1 MFAIRSFIAQLGVT
15 LVLAAAVAAQAPASP
30 PATPRVLFVVT
41 DGNHLYQVD
50 FFDPAPT
57 GPLNSAA
64 DADSRTALRDLVVRD
79 VELGV
84 RNRPDLI
91 DLLVFDDLGGE
102 ADILRYRRDP
112 TSGVWESSLVLRA
125 QLIAPDGLS
134 LGGGGALYF
143 VDNPGASQ
151 VWVLPPAPGELPTG
165 DGFGPNPVPI
175 DLKSPCG
182 LMVDTAVVRFQAP
195 GLSFG
200 DLLVLCQE
208 PALVLRYPKGMPCS
222 DPMACTPSERRPLL
236 ALPAGERPTSLVF
249 TPGGDLL
256 ISTFDQDDKGKIL
269 RFFVDDGMLDVTPFV
284 EGLPGGEARMVGG
297 LQERDT
303 TAGFGAFGPFLFY
316 ANRGDMSVAR
326 YAPAAGGG
334 VLDPPGGAGEFN
346 PVFFQDP
353 AEGPVGV
360 GIGTSRAAPT
370 RPGDGTRL
378 RPRQSLVA
386 TFDRVLQAGLTE
398 ARIFVFDDPRQPADD
413 VPLHLCDPGLE
424 YSGFDCEAVP
434 EGPFVDLG
442 LPNVIPS
449 RVRPLTVVSGSK
461 WTGFAK
467 GELGPHPFVLFD
479 LASTADFSD
488 TVKLQG
494 LEELVLGDD
503 LYHCED
509 AAETGQ
515 IHEMPLFFHGADLD
529 DPPVVE
535 GFDFFA
541 VPSGCGSNFGR
552 TFAFS
557 SFLVGRQAAAGELP
571 PGPLN
576 AALPAVQSLAG
587 VLDPMVPGNV
597 TGFIESQ
604 FLDQLVSLV
613 EGARESVLAEK
624 TQAAIETLEELLK
637 AIQEKQDHIDDSQ
650 RNVSGEL
657 RVRATASIFLL
668 CGGTNCSEAVD
679 THAEDVGEIFV
690 DGFES
695 GDPGAWSSS
704 QP

>member
-1 MFAIRSFIAQLGVT
+1 
-15 LVLAAAVAAQAPASP
+15 
-30 PATPRVLFVVT
+30 
-41 DGNHLYQVD
+41 
-50 FFDPAPT
+50 
-57 GPLNSAA
+57 
-64 DADSRTALRDLVVRD
+64 
-79 VELGV
+79 
-84 RNRPDLI
+84 
-91 DLLVFDDLGGE
+91 
-102 ADILRYRRDP
+102 
-112 TSGVWESSLVLRA
+112 
-125 QLIAPDGLS
+125 
-134 LGGGGALYF
+134 
-143 VDNPGASQ
+143 
-151 VWVLPPAPGELPTG
+151 
-165 DGFGPNPVPI
+165 
-175 DLKSPCG
+175 
-182 LMVDTAVVRFQAP
+182 
-195 GLSFG
+195 
-200 DLLVLCQE
+200 
-208 PALVLRYPKGMPCS
+208 
-222 DPMACTPSERRPLL
+222 
-236 ALPAGERPTSLVF
+236 
-249 TPGGDLL
+249 
-256 ISTFDQDDKGKIL
+256 
-269 RFFVDDGMLDVTPFV
+269 
-284 EGLPGGEARMVGG
+284 MVGG

-326 YAPAAGGG
+326 YAPDAGGG

-370 RPGDGTRL
+370 RPGDSTRL
-378 RPRQSLVA
+378 RPRESLVA

-398 ARIFVFDDPRQPADD
+398 ARIFVFDDPRLLTDN
-413 VPLHLCDPGLE
+413 VPLHLCDPRLE
-424 YSGFDCEAVP
+424 YPGFDCVADP

-467 GELGPHPFVLFD
+467 GEIGPHPFVLFD
-479 LASTADFSD
+479 LASTAGFSD
-488 TVKLQG
+488 TVKLQA
-494 LEELVLGDD
+494 LEDLVLGDD
-503 LYHCED
+503 LLHCED
-509 AAETGQ
+509 ATGEQ

-535 GFDFFA
+535 GFDFFP

-557 SFLVGRQAAAGELP
+557 SFLVGRQAPAGPLP
-571 PGPLN
+571 SGPLN

-604 FLDQLVSLV
+604 FLDQLVTLV
-613 EGARESVLAEK
+613 EGALESVLKEEA
-624 TQAAIETLEELLK
+624 QAAIEVLEELLD
-637 AIQEKQDHIDDSQ
+637 AIEASPDRINDSE

-695 GDPGAWSSS
+695 GDPSAWSSS